1 MKAARDPK
9 STLDIALE
17 WRALGVATIPIRA
30 GSKAPALASWKP
42 YQTQLPT
49 EVELQTW
56 FQSGRYGLAVITGWR
71 GLTVLDWDDMDV
83 YRAWMDGLEDDRQYV
98 ATWTYSVITSRGLHL
113 YYLCKDHTQSIPGT
127 GWDIKAA
134 GGYVVAPPSIHPS
147 GHQYATHNSP
157 EHVRQIDSIW
167 WLLGIEKPTRP
178 VFAANAEALDPF
190 DAAYISTETNGDGHA
205 FEDIKATHS
214 IAAMLGLPLSS
225 RVQKL
230 QCPLPG
236 HADEHSSFA
245 LYPDGHGHCFGC
257 GFHGDVIDFWASMHG
272 APLIEALRALANEHK

>member
-30 GSKAPALASWKP
+30 GSKAPALVSWKP

-49 EVELQTW
+49 EVELRTW
-56 FQSGRYGLAVITGWR
+56 FGSGRYGLAVITGWR

-83 YRAWMDGLEDDRQYV
+83 YRDWMDGLEDDRQYV

-113 YYLCKDHTQSIPGT
+113 YYLCKDHTQSMPGT
-127 GWDIKAA
+127 RWDIKAA

-178 VFAANAEALDPF
+178 VFTATAEALDPF
-190 DAAYISTETNGDGHA
+190 DMAYADSGGTSITE
-205 FEDIKATHS
+205 IKERFS
-214 IAAMLGLPLSS
+214 IAEIMGVGASN
-225 RVQKL
+225 RVQKFR
-230 QCPLPG
+230 CPLPG
-236 HADEHSSFA
+236 HLDEHQSFA
-245 LYPDGHGHCFGC
+245 LYPDHFHCFGC
-257 GFHGDVIDFWASMHG
+257 GAHGDVIDFYALVHDIS
-272 APLIEALRALANEHK
+272 LVEAMRALANEHK